1 MTFIKK
7 LINDVTVHTYGATV
21 TITAHFKYIFIVA
34 GTFYTSFACGACV
47 GHKKSSHLRWVPSY
61 DKLLHGA
68 VIWQNFIIGA

>member
-1 MTFIKK
+1 MNVVNGS
-7 LINDVTVHTYGATV
+7 LNCVTVHTYGATV
-21 TITAHFKYIFIVA
+21 TITAHFKCIFIVA

-61 DKLLHGA
+61 DKLMHGA